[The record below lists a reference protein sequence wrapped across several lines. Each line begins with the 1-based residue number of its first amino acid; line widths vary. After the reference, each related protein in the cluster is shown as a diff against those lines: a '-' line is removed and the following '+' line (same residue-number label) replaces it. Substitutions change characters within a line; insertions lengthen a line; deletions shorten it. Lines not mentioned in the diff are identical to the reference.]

1 MVLCTFILQLCRAF
15 ELSAND
21 MRFSGENNADSSC
34 LFGAAAP
41 RQAFKPLHS
50 CTTVSGVEWSEVH
63 FHRLSTNFAFP
74 FDLALLLLVFP
85 SFQLCSF
92 HCLASYFLNLLKCL
106 FVCHAFG
113 CTARKNLHWY
123 TLKFNLNS
131 SRYLMHFDS
140 QNQCFLIFLIVLYC
154 NFSLC
159 ICCLAALLFTT
170 PPPSFSLSPAQL
182 RLALCYVFCCCICC
196 RKILLL
202 HFIYKSGTAPT
213 PTST

>member
-1 MVLCTFILQLCRAF
+1 
-15 ELSAND
+15 
-21 MRFSGENNADSSC
+21 MRI
-34 LFGAAAP
+34 AAASSVLP
-41 RQAFKPLHS
+41 PLDKLLSHF
-50 CTTVSGVEWSEVH
+50 TVVQQWVEWSGVKCI
-63 FHRLSTNFAFP
+63 STDFP
-74 FDLALLLLVFP
+74 PTSLFP
-85 SFQLCSF
+85 STWHSFF